1 MNVFDIVGPIMI
13 GPSSSHTAGAVKI
26 GRVIR
31 ALLGEKPAHVVV
43 KFHGSFAKTYKG
55 HGTDKAIIAGM
66 MNMLPDDRRIKT
78 SLALALEAN
87 ICYSF
92 ETVTLEGAHPNT
104 ALVTA
109 TSKDGSTVSIQG
121 ASVGG
126 GNIMINK
133 IDDLEVQFTG
143 KYNTLIIYHTDAP
156 GAIASISNLLARN
169 DVNIASMKVYRS
181 FRGGDAIM
189 IIEMDQDISQA
200 LNLSIQELHEIQG
213 STLIK
218 SI

>member
-1 MNVFDIVGPIMI
+1 MNIFDIIGPIMI

-31 ALLGEKPAHVVV
+31 ALLGEEPASIVV

-55 HGTDKAIIAGM
+55 HGTDKAIIAGIM
-66 MNMLPDDRRIKT
+66 DILPDDIRIRD
-78 SLALALEAN
+78 SLELAHLAG
-87 ICYSF
+87 IHYTF
-92 ETVTLEGAHPNT
+92 EVTTLEDAHPNT

-109 TSKDGSTVSIQG
+109 TTKDGRTATIEG

-126 GNIMINK
+126 GNIIIHK
-133 IDDLEVQFTG
+133 IDDLKVEFTG
-143 KYNTLIIYHTDAP
+143 YYNTLIIYHNDAP
-156 GAIASISNLLARN
+156 GAIATVSNLLAHHN
-169 DVNIASMKVYRS
+169 INIASMKVYRS
-181 FRGGDAIM
+181 YRGGDAIM
-189 IIEMDQDISQA
+189 IIEMDQDVSEA
-200 LNLSIQELHEIQG
+200 LNLLIKELPGIQG